1 MFDLP
6 TSLLVGPFL
15 CLLMSPV
22 AGCNGGLSVRRCV
35 GVEHSDVEERSPIS
49 SPPKSTGSDV
59 LRKYSIHLRSHVSGE
74 SPYQYVA

>member
-35 GVEHSDVEERSPIS
+35 GVEHSDVEERSFIS

-59 LRKYSIHLRSHVSGE
+59 KPSAVLMVGRGSCQGFAWHGL
-74 SPYQYVA
+74 